1 MSVKRVVGVEV
12 GVSFF
17 NILFCV
23 LFFFF
28 FFFFTQILISRNF
41 YQLCIVTIF
50 SELKNVVELIF
61 SHHPKQ
67 SLTFQARQSN
77 NEGANFFSSLSPI
90 SAIEGHK

>member
-1 MSVKRVVGVEV
+1 MSF
-12 GVSFF
+12 SF
-17 NILFCV
+17 
-23 LFFFF
+23 LFFYPDSD
-28 FFFFTQILISRNF
+28 LS
-41 YQLCIVTIF
+41 LCIVTIF